1 MYRFIAAFLAVA
13 SCASIAQA
21 QTALSPPSSS
31 PPPATGEAP
40 FTLEHALS
48 LANGVSP
55 SIEAASA
62 GVRAAGAARTVAGL
76 RPNPTLVVESENVA
90 GTGDYR
96 GVRSSE
102 TTASLQLP
110 IELGG
115 KRSARIAVADSR
127 GDRAQIQAAI
137 ATADLRLRVARAYIA
152 AAAAEQR
159 LVVARDQAGL
169 ANTAFKAARTR
180 VTAGAAPPIDQQRAD
195 VFRVNADVAEKKAV
209 RDVEAA
215 RAALALLIGQPV
227 TGPLDLAWFRSVASS
242 SYGPQAPTS
251 VEGTLALAAAR
262 ADLNTASAQVRLARA
277 QRIPDVTIS
286 AGARR
291 LAATNDTAAVVGVS
305 VPLPLFNSGAAA
317 VHQAQAERDQAD
329 AERRLANLDVEQEIA
344 SARADLGNAADSARA
359 AGGPVLTAATE
370 AARIARIGY
379 TQGKFSQLDLLQA
392 EQTLADT
399 RAAYASALADY
410 HEAEARL
417 ARLTAPA
424 PGSR

>member
-1 MYRFIAAFLAVA
+1 MYRAIAALLAVA

-21 QTALSPPSSS
+21 QTALSPTPS
-31 PPPATGEAP
+31 PAADAAP
-40 FTLEHALS
+40 FTLEQALS
-48 LANGVSP
+48 LAGGSSP
-55 SIEAASA
+55 SVEAASA

-76 RPNPTLVVESENVA
+76 RPNPSLVVESENIA

-96 GVRSSE
+96 GVRSAE
-102 TTASLQLP
+102 TTASLELP

-115 KRSARIAVADSR
+115 KRSARIAIADSR
-127 GDRAQIQAAI
+127 SDRAHIQAAI
-137 ATADLRLRVARAYIA
+137 AMADLRLRVTRAYIT

-159 LVVARDQAGL
+159 LVVTREQAGL
-169 ANTAFKAARTR
+169 AANAFKAARTR

-195 VFRVNADVAEKKAV
+195 VFRVNAEVAEQKAV
-209 RDVEAA
+209 RDAELT
-215 RAALALLIGQPV
+215 RATLALLVGRPV
-227 TGPLDLAWFRSVASS
+227 TGPLDLAWFRSIATPG
-242 SYGPQAPTS
+242 YGPQAPAS
-251 VEGTLALAAAR
+251 ADGTLALAAAQ
-262 ADLNTASAQVRLARA
+262 ADLDTASAQVRLARA

-305 VPLPLFNSGAAA
+305 LPLPLFNSGAAA
-317 VHQAQAERDQAD
+317 VSQASAERDQAD

-344 SARADLGNAADSARA
+344 SARADLGNAADAARA
-359 AGGPVLTAATE
+359 AGGPVLAAATE

-399 RAAYASALADY
+399 RAAYATALADY

-417 ARLTAPA
+417 ARLTAPVA
-424 PGSR
+424 DGRR